1 MKHRNKKQ
9 HKHMHLQSVGNLALA
24 GMDLYVLP
32 TLKGTADHSMVRH
45 SAQDGLVGYPESDHL
60 APAKGIFGA
69 IGLSVMLWW
78 LIIFVIYWVY
88 FSLKQ
93 SRF

>member
-1 MKHRNKKQ
+1 MIHRNKKQ
-9 HKHMHLQSVGNLALA
+9 HKRRHPQSEGNLALD
-24 GMDLYVLP
+24 GMDLYALP

-45 SAQDGLVGYPESDHL
+45 PVQDGLVGYPKSDHL